1 MWLRDQTLNSLFC
14 PHHCTQEYCCCL
26 VTVLFHFLIIL
37 SALSHELSLSGRRCD
52 PLGKEQIVC
61 FCDVLQCDVN
71 LIWLFLNS
79 NLRTCC
85 KKPSKLCVCVCVYM
99 YILLDEKCISFFLLR
114 CAVLRL
120 QTSNGWKPTLLKQH
134 HAFVLTCLWLLQSS
148 ASQPPT
154 HIPCGDSHLSPL
166 TPEMPPWPNRQLF
179 VLGRIK
185 AS

>member
-85 KKPSKLCVCVCVYM
+85 KKPSKLCVCVCVCLHV
-99 YILLDEKCISFFLLR
+99 YI
-114 CAVLRL
+114 A
-120 QTSNGWKPTLLKQH
+120 GWKVHL
-134 HAFVLTCLWLLQSS
+134 
-148 ASQPPT
+148 
-154 HIPCGDSHLSPL
+154 ILSPAL
-166 TPEMPPWPNRQLF
+166 CRFTPTDIQRLEAHTAEATPCFCPDLSLITP
-179 VLGRIK
+179 VLSLPAPHTHPLWG
-185 AS
+185 